1 MRRLSPAKVPS
12 FLRVAAPLAA
22 VAVLAAACSSG
33 TSSPTSSAPT
43 TSSAATGAAAA
54 GAAFTVEAKSGPAGT
69 YLTDATGRTLYL
81 WTADTGSTSTC
92 SGSCATAWPPATSS
106 ATPAAGS
113 GVTGS
118 QLGLSKRADG
128 TEQVTY
134 DGHPLYYFAGD
145 SSAGQMNGQGSTGF
159 GAAWWLVAPSGSAIM
174 GSAGG
179 ASSSS
184 TSGASSTSTA
194 SGSSWS

>member
-33 TSSPTSSAPT
+33 TSTPTSSAPT

-54 GAAFTVEAKSGPAGT
+54 GGAFTVQAKSGPAGT
-69 YLTDATGRTLYL
+69 YLTDSSGRTLYL
-81 WTADTGSTSTC
+81 WTADTGSASTC

-118 QLGLSKRADG
+118 QLGLSKRSDG

-159 GAAWWLVAPSGSAIM
+159 GAAWWIVGPSGSAIM
-174 GSAGG
+174 SAAG
-179 ASSSS
+179 SSSS
-184 TSGASSTSTA
+184 PSGSGTSTST
-194 SGSSWS
+194 GSSWS